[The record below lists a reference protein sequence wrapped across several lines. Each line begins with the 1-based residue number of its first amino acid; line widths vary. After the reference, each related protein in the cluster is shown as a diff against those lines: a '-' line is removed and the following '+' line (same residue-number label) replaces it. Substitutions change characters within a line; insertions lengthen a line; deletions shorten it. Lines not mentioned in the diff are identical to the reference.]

1 MSIFSSLGQVVRWG
15 VHAQICYER
24 IMIAQ
29 NGVMFLV
36 VFLIFTVG
44 DAFGG
49 TYTVLGSYLKSFCK
63 NKSLFQSISMV

>member
-1 MSIFSSLGQVVRWG
+1 
-15 VHAQICYER
+15 
-24 IMIAQ
+24 MIAQ